1 VIAGWCPTP
10 RSAPSDGVEIRRVIR
25 SANAIV
31 AQSPLPPRDQARGHF
46 PVEEVALKC
55 LYLLTR
61 SLSPTGVGRARS
73 LRGID
78 EVVGRYERSNG
89 RSVKGAENFSWS
101 GMSSAVRRL
110 TQGALA
116 PNPHTPVINGTSGHH
131 DHFTCFPS
139 TRLAAGAR
147 IPHERYLPDF
157 LMHNNGFIRD

>member
-1 VIAGWCPTP
+1 
-10 RSAPSDGVEIRRVIR
+10 VEIRRVIR
-25 SANAIV
+25 SANTIA
-31 AQSPLPPRDQARGHF
+31 AQSPLPPRDQGRGHF
-46 PVEEVALKC
+46 PFEQAALKC

-61 SLSPTGVGRARS
+61 SLNPTGVDRARA

-78 EVVGRYERSNG
+78 EVVGRYERFNG

-116 PNPHTPVINGTSGHH
+116 PNPHTPVINCTSGHH

-139 TRLAAGAR
+139 TRLPAGAQ
-147 IPHERYLPDF
+147 IPHERYLADF
-157 LMHNNGFIRD
+157 LMRNNGLIRD